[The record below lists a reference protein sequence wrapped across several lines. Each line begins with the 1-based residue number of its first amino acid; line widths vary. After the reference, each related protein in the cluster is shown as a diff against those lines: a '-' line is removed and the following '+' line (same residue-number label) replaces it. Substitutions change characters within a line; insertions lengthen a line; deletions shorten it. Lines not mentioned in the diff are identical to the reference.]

1 MRVHPAQLRVG
12 EVRQEPDVGR
22 EPSLEGPFERAVAD
36 DHQLLPQIAEGLH
49 GGLDVLVRQ

>member
-36 DHQLLPQIAEGLH
+36 HQLLPQIAEGLH